1 MCPGAKV
8 PRGKSA
14 QSSQGPKQPGAKAP
28 KGQSAQRPKAPRGM
42 RLLGGQNGPG
52 GRKRPGAGLDYRP
65 QLAQY
70 FFLQP
75 MLKVLFV
82 FLGVPV
88 TLTGTRNCLG
98 LKSALI
104 NVKLSNIGRLDKALK
119 KAISFPLLAA
129 MKF

>member
-1 MCPGAKV
+1 
-8 PRGKSA
+8 
-14 QSSQGPKQPGAKAP
+14 
-28 KGQSAQRPKAPRGM
+28 M